1 MQHSLFYFLFSWV
14 FCVNKVRVYGNAL
27 VVATSASVVIVVERD
42 IPIKECYW
50 VCFFS
55 YLTKAKSLKCRLDF
69 AVVRVE
75 WILLCKS
82 S

>member
-1 MQHSLFYFLFSWV
+1 MQHSLFSFNFSLV
-14 FCVNKVRVYGNAL
+14 FCVYKVRVYGNVL
-27 VVATSASVVIVVERD
+27 VVATSGDSGRKRHPD
-42 IPIKECYW
+42 KGMLLGL
-50 VCFFS
+50 FFS